1 MHHDVIMKHIHIH
14 QKLLKLETGELNRG
28 KNVYPTREEDREKE
42 IFCGKEFAYRVRIII
57 CDVSH
62 FLPKHSCL
70 VMVRDGIRAWQT
82 PGTTSQ
88 WALKKERRN
97 LKPYK

>member
-14 QKLLKLETGELNRG
+14 QKLLKLETGELSRG
-28 KNVYPTREEDREKE
+28 KNVYPTREEDREKK
-42 IFCGKEFAYRVRIII
+42 IFSGNEFAYRVRIII
-57 CDVSH
+57 YGVSH

-70 VMVRDGIRAWQT
+70 VMMRDGIQAWQT

-88 WALKKERRN
+88 
-97 LKPYK
+97 